1 MIFLRTQVKILSRQT
16 TPLSTPVVT
25 PHAAELFK
33 VLRVHDIISNK
44 FVEYCADFVVLDN
57 ILRTLGSVAG
67 RAAALS

>member
-1 MIFLRTQVKILSRQT
+1 MIYLRTQVKILSRQT

-33 VLRVHDIISNK
+33 VLRAHDIMSNK

-57 ILRTLGSVAG
+57 NLPPENHDPKKPTM
-67 RAAALS
+67 